1 MDHTPTFAAVLYLGT
16 DARDRPRVHGLRPQ
30 SSDAG
35 QARSQDPVERALR
48 IELTADQQAAQG
60 GRQSVAVHH
69 GDSSVITLFFY
80 LDCELDVAEGNDT
93 LHVMLFLI
101 RFALRVWYFMWG
113 LMLKLPGMERV
124 VALAIHFMTEHRGW
138 VSLSSI

>member
-1 MDHTPTFAAVLYLGT
+1 
-16 DARDRPRVHGLRPQ
+16 
-30 SSDAG
+30 
-35 QARSQDPVERALR
+35 
-48 IELTADQQAAQG
+48 
-60 GRQSVAVHH
+60 
-69 GDSSVITLFFY
+69 